1 MRSFLA
7 DHNFG
12 GLDTFGVVR
21 LVENFSGAYP
31 VDLHHFASGQ
41 VGCVKLVQGVVFRNA
56 RKHSKV
62 QIGTAG
68 QHSASQLIAVTLN
81 IHLILYALVSSLAAG
96 VPSKTDWSAL

>member
-1 MRSFLA
+1 LWITTLA
-7 DHNFG
+7 DWTLSLSSDWLKIFREHIQSIYN
-12 GLDTFGVVR
+12 
-21 LVENFSGAYP
+21 
-31 VDLHHFASGQ
+31 FASGQ

-81 IHLILYALVSSLAAG
+81 IHLILYALVSWLAAG